1 MAMTRRRF
9 VVQGSVVGAGAAM
22 VAATGVAGR
31 AQAEEARDESPRVVA
46 PVKLHLTFID
56 GMRGCAASYIVFS
69 HAWEMSGYR
78 PTGVVERFL
87 AQLLG
92 QGHSVVT
99 IFIAISGFCL
109 MLPVARSGMK
119 LAGGARRFFK
129 GRVHRILPPY
139 YITLVLSILV
149 VVLLI
154 PGGGR
159 LAYLHAPATQFSI
172 MMHLLLIQNL
182 NLSTYYGI
190 NGPLWSVATECQIYL
205 LFPLMIM
212 AWRRFG
218 MVASL
223 LGIFVLAHLAFH
235 ATGDRIAFN
244 YIFTFALG
252 IAAAI
257 ASVERRSARWLLLV
271 CCCSL
276 IGFVLS
282 VRWKVV
288 VSDLCVGVFVATVM
302 TMLSAGRI
310 AWLRKLLSL
319 RLLTWVGMFS
329 YSLYLVHALLQ
340 DWYLSTA
347 FSARHTGQ
355 PLQVLVM
362 FFVVSPVNFLV
373 AYLFYF
379 VGEKPFL
386 NRKRRSVEAAY
397 VGPESMQG
405 GSAVEA

>member
-1 MAMTRRRF
+1 MRDWL
-9 VVQGSVVGAGAAM
+9 VSGSPQLTV
-22 VAATGVAGR
+22 
-31 AQAEEARDESPRVVA
+31 AEETRDESPRMVA

-78 PTGVVERFL
+78 PTGEVPRFL

-119 LAGGARRFFK
+119 LTGGALKFFK

-139 YITLVLSILV
+139 YITLALSVLV

-154 PGGGR
+154 PGGER
-159 LAYLHAPATQFSI
+159 LAFLHAPATQFSV

-212 AWRRFG
+212 GWRRFG
-218 MVASL
+218 MVVSL
-223 LGIFVLAHLAFH
+223 LGIFILAHLAFH
-235 ATGDRIAFN
+235 ASADRIPFN

-257 ASVERRSARWLLLV
+257 ASVERRSARWMLLV

-288 VSDLCVGVFVATVM
+288 VSDLCVGVFVATLM

-319 RLLTWVGMFS
+319 RLLTWVGSFS
-329 YSLYLVHALLQ
+329 YSLYLIHALLQ

-355 PLQVLVM
+355 LLQLIVM
-362 FFVVSPVNFLV
+362 ILVVSPVNFLV
-373 AYLFYF
+373 AYLFYC
-379 VGEKPFL
+379 VAEKPFL
-386 NRKRRSVEAAY
+386 NRNRRSVE
-397 VGPESMQG
+397 VPFVEPPPLQRN
-405 GSAVEA
+405 AVVNA